1 MNHLQKLRFVLTLC
15 AVALLVVAC
24 GGEGDET
31 NAPAVQL
38 TASAVD
44 SQPDL
49 TAHTHA
55 VSIPFTDFSASPADA
70 VYQYR
75 SDTAAS
81 DGHSHVIALTDQQMI
96 DINNGMQ
103 VVVTS
108 SSPDLGPDHNHDWG
122 LQGGDLL
129 YDKYCYNCHS
139 NSKRGHNPMNVSFN
153 AAQTGAVKNPA
164 GAPLSSAPAAIPDP
178 NYQPSGTVS
187 LDGAALY
194 AANCQGC
201 HNPLASTEKPNRT
214 FAQIKN
220 AITSNA
226 GGMASLGGLS
236 DAQLQAIADALVP

>member
-1 MNHLQKLRFVLTLC
+1 MNKFKMLGLVLMLC
-15 AVALLVVAC
+15 VVATLVVAC

-31 NAPAVQL
+31 NAPAVKL
-38 TASAVD
+38 TASTVV

-55 VSIPFTDFSASPADA
+55 VSIPFTDISAAPADA

-81 DGHSHVIALTDQQMI
+81 DGHSHVIALTQQQMI
-96 DINNGMQ
+96 DIDNGMR
-103 VVVTS
+103 VVMTS
-108 SSPDLGPDHNHDWG
+108 SAPDLGPDHSHDWS

-129 YDKYCYNCHS
+129 YEKYCYNCHS
-139 NSKRGHNPMNVSFN
+139 NDKRGHNPMNVSFN

-164 GAPLSSAPAAIPDP
+164 SAPLSTAPAAIPDP
-178 NYQPSGTVS
+178 NYLPSGTVS
-187 LDGAALY
+187 LDGVALY

-201 HNPLASTEKPNRT
+201 HNPLATTTKANRT
-214 FAQIKN
+214 FSQIKN
-220 AITSNA
+220 AITANA
-226 GGMASLGGLS
+226 GGMSSLAALT